1 MNPSIFL
8 ILQCPE
14 QKKGLRLLGIE
25 IEANRIPIKLSEG
38 DVLIVFQLLERLPEG
53 KVLSEEELKKLKYKF
68 YKVEILV

>member
-1 MNPSIFL
+1 M
-8 ILQCPE
+8 
-14 QKKGLRLLGIE
+14 RLLGIE

>member
-1 MNPSIFL
+1 M
-8 ILQCPE
+8 QCPK
-14 QKKGLRLLGIE
+14 QNKGLRLLGIE